1 MSYFQLIPDQLLA
14 PTSRQPL
21 MAWIQSLPIDFHARL
36 RLYFAWLD
44 YNSASYTAEEIASL
58 SDTDGPT
65 EPHHP

>member
-44 YNSASYTAEEIASL
+44 YNSASYTAEEIDSL
-58 SDTDGPT
+58 HIQEKIL
-65 EPHHP
+65 EPE